1 MSFDSFL
8 RKAGDAIKDIKDKF
22 VEEDEHSHSQETEC
36 LHPNTNHRFQS
47 AFEKSSG
54 DVKWY
59 VDGAS
64 YFWAVSMALE
74 EARESIYIL
83 DWWLSPEL
91 YLRRPPARNE
101 KYRLDNMLKAAAERG
116 VQVCVIVYKEV
127 TLALS
132 CDSRHTKHALEALHP
147 NIKVFRHPDHV
158 PNRKELS
165 NSFAG
170 MTLNPLS
177 LAKAS
182 TDALASLYGSVGDS
196 VLFWAHHEKLCIV
209 DRRLVFMGGLDMC
222 FGRWDTSSHPIADA
236 HPGNLDAIIFPG
248 QDFNNA
254 RVFDFEGVNNW
265 NHNQLDRTKSSRMG
279 WSDISISMKG
289 PIVHSLLEHFSDRWN
304 FIFDEKY
311 TAKDPGK
318 YERIELRRS
327 DGRGHHH
334 TLDDMS
340 ERFHRGFRRVL
351 GEDEYEDRER
361 GYGGGYHRPRAASI
375 QLCRS
380 ACEWS
385 GGHPTEHSIANAYI
399 EIIKNARHFVY
410 IENQFFITAT
420 SDEQRPVQNRI
431 GSAIVSRIVRA
442 HENGENFHIIVVMPA
457 VPAFPGDL
465 KSDDALGTR
474 AIMEFQYNS
483 ICRGGHSII
492 ESLQQEGVRDWGRYI
507 HFYNLRNYDRINT
520 SAAMREA
527 EREAG
532 VSYEQARR
540 DYDNRHGEIR
550 KGYGGRTYEE
560 RGDGDRGY
568 GGGYREERREYD
580 DPGRYNEYGQLRRD
594 YDEDDRRD
602 RYGYSERR
610 SDEEYGRPRRDYDD
624 SYGGRYDGGRE
635 RYSGRE
641 RYGGRG
647 EYGGRDD
654 YGGRSEDY
662 GGRYEEYGGR
672 REDYGR
678 RHEGRHEG
686 YGGGREEAYGQGRS
700 DRPYERYQSAAAKVE
715 NRTWDTVSSCYME
728 GGADIRQVPW
738 HGSEEDEI
746 NAFVSEELYVHSKV
760 LIADDRIVICGS
772 ANINDRSQLGNHDSE
787 IAVII
792 EDPEPVETTMD
803 GRPFTASKFAA
814 SLRRFLYRKHI
825 GLIPDQRWDRPT
837 RGWTPVSVDPQDYD
851 WGSRGDRL
859 VADPMTQEF
868 WDLWLAT
875 ARANTQVFD
884 KVFHAVPSD
893 RVRNWEQYDDFFGRR
908 FIIPG
913 VKYKKGET
921 EGRVEYGHVVRDEF
935 PGGVREV
942 KEWLSR
948 VRGTLVEMPLHF
960 LEELGQDLAM
970 EGVGLNFATEEVYT

>member
-8 RKAGDAIKDIKDKF
+8 RKAGDAIKDIKDRF
-22 VEEDEHSHSQETEC
+22 VEEDEHSHSHDTEC
-36 LHPNTNHRFQS
+36 QHPNTDHRFQS
-47 AFEKSSG
+47 AFEQSSG

-158 PNRKELS
+158 PNRKELA

-170 MTLNPLS
+170 MSLNPIS

-182 TDALASLYGSVGDS
+182 TDALTSLYGSVGDS

-209 DRRLVFMGGLDMC
+209 DRRLCFMGGLDMC
-222 FGRWDTSSHPIADA
+222 HPIADA
-236 HPGNLDAIIFPG
+236 HPGNLDAIVFPG

-265 NHNQLDRTKSSRMG
+265 NHNQLDRTKGSRMG

-289 PIVHSLLEHFSDRWN
+289 PIVNSLLEHFSDRWN

-318 YERIELRRS
+318 YERVELRQS
-327 DGRGHHH
+327 GSRGHHHH

-340 ERFHRGFRRVL
+340 ERFQRGFRRVM
-351 GEDEYEDRER
+351 GEDEYEDREG
-361 GYGGGYHRPRAASI
+361 GYGGGYDRPRAASI
-375 QLCRS
+375 QLCRRRV
-380 ACEWS
+380 
-385 GGHPTEHSIANAYI
+385 SIWPAS
-399 EIIKNARHFVY
+399 
-410 IENQFFITAT
+410 FFITAT

-431 GSAIVSRIVRA
+431 GSAIVSRILRA

-492 ESLQQEGVRDWGRYI
+492 ESLQQAGVRDWARYI
-507 HFYNLRNYDRINT
+507 HFYNLRNYDRINASST
-520 SAAMREA
+520 MREA

-550 KGYGGRTYEE
+550 EGYGGRTYEE

-568 GGGYREERREYD
+568 RGGYREERREYD

-602 RYGYSERR
+602 RYGYSEGR
-610 SDEEYGRPRRDYDD
+610 SDEQYGRPRRDYDD
-624 SYGGRYDGGRE
+624 SYGGGYDGGRE
-635 RYSGRE
+635 IYSGRDK
-641 RYGGRG
+641 
-647 EYGGRDD
+647 YGGRDD
-654 YGGRSEDY
+654 YGGRRED
-662 GGRYEEYGGR
+662 YGGR

-678 RHEGRHEG
+678 RHEGRYER
-686 YGGGREEAYGQGRS
+686 YGGDREEAYGQGRS

-715 NRTWDTVSSCYME
+715 NRTWDTVSSCYM
-728 GGADIRQVPW
+728 GGGTDIREVPW
-738 HGSEEDEI
+738 HGSEEDEM

-792 EDPEPVETTMD
+792 EDPEPVETTMG

-814 SLRRFLYRKHI
+814 SLRRSLYRKHI
-825 GLIPDQRWDRPT
+825 GLIPDQRCDRPT

-851 WGSRGDRL
+851 WGSSGDRL

-875 ARANTQVFD
+875 ARTNTQVFD

-893 RVRNWEQYDDFFGRR
+893 QVRNWEQYDDFFGRR
-908 FIIPG
+908 FVIPG
-913 VKYKKGET
+913 VKYKEGET

-970 EGVGLNFATEEVYT
+970 EGVGLNFATEEIYT